1 MTLNVGGDLNA
12 PAGLKNVND
21 FLESRSYVDG
31 WSASQN
37 DAVLFGGFGS
47 APDAAKFP
55 HARRWYNQV
64 ASYNDAERKKWPGV
78 AKSLA
83 DFGAS
88 ANGGAAPAAA
98 SKADEDDFDPF
109 ASDEE
114 ADEAAEAAKAA
125 RVEAYNAKKAKKPA
139 LVAKSNIILDVKPW
153 DDETDMKEVETAV
166 RKIGCDG
173 LVWGV
178 SKLVPLAYG
187 IKKLQIVCV
196 VEDEKVSIDWLT
208 EEIQGNEDLVQSVDI
223 AAFQKI

>member
-1 MTLNVGGDLNA
+1 MVLNVGGDLNSA
-12 PAGLKNVND
+12 AGLKNVNEY
-21 FLESRSYVDG
+21 LESRSYVDG
-31 WSASQN
+31 WSASQA

-78 AKSLA
+78 AKTLS

-88 ANGGAAPAAA
+88 ANGAGAVAAKPA
-98 SKADEDDFDPF
+98 DDDDFDPF

-114 ADEAAEAAKAA
+114 ADEEAEKAKAD
-125 RVEAYNAKKAKKPA
+125 RVAAYNAKKAKKPA

-153 DDETDMKEVETAV
+153 DDETDMKVMEAEV
-166 RKIGCDG
+166 RKIQCDG

-196 VEDEKVSIDWLT
+196 VEDDKVSIDWLT
-208 EEIQGNEDLVQSVDI
+208 EEIQSNEDLVQSVDI